1 MKRVLIGDH
10 REDLASTFEAI
21 IKNWGYRVLVA
32 ETPDSYR
39 ELLEKLSP
47 HLQIAGPSFLSD
59 KKLCR
64 QVVEH
69 PTPLIFIDDPSFS
82 LKAPKGKALTYPVDI
97 FQLFYLVQEKLE
109 DIPRRNIRL
118 RVHLP
123 GLYFS
128 GEKTSI
134 AEVLS
139 LSTNGLFL
147 KTGIKFDA
155 IDAVSLILPLIGM
168 QKELEV
174 TGRIVYRVEPG
185 PENNY
190 LQGIGVEFTD
200 LEPKKQ
206 STLERYVE
214 GLLYNEL
221 RENDAV
227 RRTFNTEHL
236 HPHLPHL
243 KLHVKAV

>member
-10 REDLASTFEAI
+10 RNDLASTFEAI

-32 ETPDSYR
+32 ETPETYR

-59 KKLCR
+59 KKLY
-64 QVVEH
+64 QQIIDN
-69 PTPLIFIDDPSFS
+69 PTPLIFIEDPDQP
-82 LKAPKGKALTYPVDI
+82 LTTPKGQSLAYPVDI
-97 FQLFYLVQEKLE
+97 FHLFSLVQEKLE

-118 RVHLP
+118 RVQLP
-123 GLYFS
+123 GLYYS
-128 GEKTSI
+128 GEKSSI

-147 KTGIKFDA
+147 KTGVKLDQVES
-155 IDAVSLILPLIGM
+155 VSLVLPLFGM
-168 QKELEV
+168 HKELEV

-190 LQGIGVEFTD
+190 LQGIGVEFTELD
-200 LEPKKQ
+200 PKTQ
-206 STLERYVE
+206 STLERYIE

-221 RENDAV
+221 SENDAV

-236 HPHLPHL
+236 RPHLPQL
-243 KLHVKAV
+243 RLHAKAI